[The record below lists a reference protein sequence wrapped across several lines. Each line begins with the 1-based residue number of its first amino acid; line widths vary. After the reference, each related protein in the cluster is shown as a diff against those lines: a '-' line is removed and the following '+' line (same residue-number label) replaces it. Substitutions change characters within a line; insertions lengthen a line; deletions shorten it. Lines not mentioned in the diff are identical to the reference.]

1 MKPCTLLSHFFKSF
15 ANLDPF
21 RKLFCPDQDQDLTF
35 EFNTMQSCILCIRV
49 THQISFRF
57 ESSFKSYCDHGQTDR
72 PTEIKKCIFQV
83 SERKKRE
90 LKEELLSSPSSSFSS
105 SPSPPSSSSSSF
117 LQLTSLT
124 SLSEIRENYLIK
136 DLVKFFFIYTGF
148 FLFFPD
154 RTSQSREQRE
164 AKKICIK
171 NVRGTSWRDK
181 NV

>member
-90 LKEELLSSPSSSFSS
+90 LKEELYFFS
-105 SPSPPSSSSSSF
+105 
-117 LQLTSLT
+117 
-124 SLSEIRENYLIK
+124 
-136 DLVKFFFIYTGF
+136 F
-148 FLFFPD
+148 FLFFFFSFSSFFFFFFFLAADQPYQLVGNPWELPNKRSRQVFFYLHWFFSLLSGPD
-154 RTSQSREQRE
+154 VAVKRAKGSEKNMYKKRTWYIMER
-164 AKKICIK
+164 
-171 NVRGTSWRDK
+171 
-181 NV
+181 